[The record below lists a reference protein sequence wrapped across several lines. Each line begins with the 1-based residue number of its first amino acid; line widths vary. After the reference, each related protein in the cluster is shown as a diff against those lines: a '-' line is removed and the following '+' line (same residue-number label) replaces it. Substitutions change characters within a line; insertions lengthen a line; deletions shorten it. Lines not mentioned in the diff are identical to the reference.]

1 MQTGHRALS
10 LLELIDVSISELTSI
25 LETARA
31 PKEELDAADK
41 VAWALRHAR
50 KELETDLL
58 RANYVAIEVKNGTES
73 IGLGRLERW
82 QETGFCPTLLTLYGL
97 CLVFE
102 ERSTSREVSM

>member
-10 LLELIDVSISELTSI
+10 LLESIDGSVNELRAIIEDGT
-25 LETARA
+25 A

-41 VAWALRHAR
+41 VAWTLRHAR

-58 RANYVAIEVKNGTES
+58 RANYVAIAVVNGTES

-82 QETGFCPTLLTLYGL
+82 QETGFCPKLLALYGF
-97 CLVFE
+97 CLGFG
-102 ERSTSREVSM
+102 ERSTSQKGST